1 MASLL
6 RSEQDRLDKLEKE
19 ILQKIKN
26 RKLAFK
32 EVWGVSPISIR
43 SKRTIIEP
51 REDFKFKSF
60 NLNDS
65 HQTPVKQILDN
76 QDDHERGRVT
86 RIDSYHINI
95 NESFKTF

>member
-32 EVWGVSPISIR
+32 EVWGVSPMSIR

-95 NESFKTF
+95 Y